1 MTIAQYLRKNVSTKD
16 EMSRCKTIIE
26 AVNGLSIRDAQE
38 ILQACSNA
46 LVLTPVNQKITGFSA
61 ED

>member
-16 EMSRCKTIIE
+16 EIPRCKTIIE

-46 LVLTPVNQKITGFSA
+46 LVLMPVNQIIAGFSA